1 MSTVLYNGVFAVNAN
16 DTNKL
21 SVNTASLQGLFADA
35 DAGVNKDVFVSGI
48 SITGSASS
56 NYQLSGGNSLVV
68 AGTITPAPLTITGGN
83 ASHVFNNTTRTNTF
97 SVTSGTLYGSDSVT
111 GVAGLGTG
119 IRANTTATP
128 VYADTLSAAT
138 GNGIGN
144 YAVTYVNGGLTI
156 TRAPLTALATPN
168 ATTYSGGTSVANT
181 TALSGV
187 IAGTTVSGTTSL
199 VMGSPNAGTQTIT
212 NNGTTLSGDF
222 ATDYEVVSSNLVGT
236 TPNQVTPSVVSSGN
250 GGGTIM
256 VAKAPL
262 TIAGATNQVMY
273 DGSAKTNTA
282 SVTGAANGETI
293 TTSGNA
299 VARNVGD
306 VVADSLQAV
315 AGSGVDLNN
324 YAITFVPGSLEI
336 TPAPFVAAPAI
347 EKPADAFI
355 LPPTPP
361 VFVAPL
367 DRISDVLANVN
378 GIRLSP
384 ANEPAG
390 QPGACSADSA
400 VLFGEYSDVLTDE
413 AKEKLRQCCAKNQ
426 PITLSGLRG
435 AEGAGQFNIDLG
447 KRRAQAVRRFIENT
461 CQMPQAGQPGKPQ

>member
-1 MSTVLYNGVFAVNAN
+1 
-16 DTNKL
+16 
-21 SVNTASLQGLFADA
+21 
-35 DAGVNKDVFVSGI
+35 
-48 SITGSASS
+48 
-56 NYQLSGGNSLVV
+56 
-68 AGTITPAPLTITGGN
+68 
-83 ASHVFNNTTRTNTF
+83 
-97 SVTSGTLYGSDSVT
+97 
-111 GVAGLGTG
+111 
-119 IRANTTATP
+119 
-128 VYADTLSAAT
+128 
-138 GNGIGN
+138 
-144 YAVTYVNGGLTI
+144 
-156 TRAPLTALATPN
+156 
-168 ATTYSGGTSVANT
+168 
-181 TALSGV
+181 
-187 IAGTTVSGTTSL
+187 
-199 VMGSPNAGTQTIT
+199 MGSPNAGTQTIT

-222 ATDYEVVSSNLVGT
+222 ATNYEVVSSNLVGT
-236 TPNQVTPSVVSSGN
+236 TPNRVTPTLVSLGN